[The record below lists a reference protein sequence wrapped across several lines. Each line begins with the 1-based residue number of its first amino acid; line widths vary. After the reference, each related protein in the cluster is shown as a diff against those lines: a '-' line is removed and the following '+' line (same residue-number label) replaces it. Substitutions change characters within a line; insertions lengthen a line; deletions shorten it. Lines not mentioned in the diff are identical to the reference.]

1 MAAAKS
7 KSSERREPAFMQAG
21 ASRDKDAAPRARS
34 KKKGKSGSG
43 SGKQRSL
50 VGRAIYWSLV
60 LGLWAFIGAIGVI
73 GWVAAHLPPIQ
84 SLEVPKRP
92 PSVQIVGLNGRV
104 LATRGEMGGAA
115 VPLRELPPFV
125 PKAFLAIEDRRFYS
139 HHGVDPLG
147 VIRAGIANVL
157 HRGVSQGGST
167 ITQQLAKNLFLT
179 QERTLTRKL
188 QEVILAI
195 WLERKF
201 SKNEILELYLNRV
214 YFGSG
219 AYGVEAAAQRYF
231 GKSARQIT
239 LAEAAL
245 LAGLVKS
252 PSRLAPTRNFDG
264 AEARAQVVLAAMAEA
279 GYVKDDAAKVAMT
292 SAPKIVQ
299 PTAGGSVNYV
309 ADWVMDVLNDL
320 VGHVEQDVVVE
331 TTIDPGL
338 QAAAEK
344 SLIDELAAK
353 GGKLDIQQGA
363 LVAMTPQGA
372 VRALVG
378 GRNYAESQ
386 FNRAVAARRQPGS
399 AFKPFVYLTALER
412 GLTPDTVR
420 EDKPIEVKGWRPE
433 NYSREYFGPVT
444 LTRALAL
451 SLNTVSVRLTLEVG
465 PQSVVRTA
473 HRLGISSKLDANA
486 SIALGTSEVSVLE
499 LVSAYVPFANG
510 GIAVAPHVIERV
522 RTASGKLLYRARDP
536 GLGRVI
542 DERNVAMMNQM
553 MQETLTTGTARKAEP
568 LGSPA
573 AGKTGTSQDFRDA
586 WFVGYTGH
594 LVTGVWLGND
604 DNSPTKATGGGL
616 PVEIWSRFMKV
627 AHQGLPPADL
637 PGLNG
642 HVPDT
647 PQAPATIPPVA
658 PSSAPVAS
666 LLSPSA
672 PALFT
677 RDDDPRPLAPL
688 APARPPAVAAAP
700 LAPAKPR
707 VAAVPLP
714 PPRAQVRAPSPA
726 PRPPQVAAVPPR
738 PMPLAPPRIRTT
750 QVEAAP
756 LPPRIRTTQ
765 ADAPTPPGDI
775 PRPPG
780 AIGADAPAPAEA
792 RPANTSSLDGFINN
806 MFGRR

>member
-1 MAAAKS
+1 MAAARV
-7 KSSERREPAFMQAG
+7 KSSERRDPPVAQAG
-21 ASRDKDAAPRARS
+21 TARDNDAAPRARA
-34 KKKGKSGSG
+34 KKKSKGGG
-43 SGKQRSL
+43 GGGKQRSL
-50 VGRAIYWSLV
+50 LGRAIYWSLV
-60 LGLWAFIGAIGVI
+60 VGLWAFIGSIGVV

-92 PSVQIVGLNGRV
+92 PSIQIVGLNGRV

-115 VPLRELPPFV
+115 VPLRDLPAFV
-125 PKAFLAIEDRRFYS
+125 PKAFLAIEDRRFFS
-139 HHGVDPLG
+139 HHGLDPLG
-147 VIRAGIANVL
+147 VIRAAAANIL

-179 QERTLTRKL
+179 QERTITRKL
-188 QEVILAI
+188 QEAILAI
-195 WLERKF
+195 WLERNF

-219 AYGVEAAAQRYF
+219 AYGVEAAARRYF
-231 GKSARQIT
+231 DKPAKQLT
-239 LAEAAL
+239 LQEAAL

-264 AEARAQVVLAAMAEA
+264 AEARAQVVLAAMADA
-279 GYVKDDAAKVAMT
+279 GFVTDDAAKVAMT
-292 SAPKIVQ
+292 NAPKIVK

-320 VGHVEQDVVVE
+320 VGHVDQDVVVE
-331 TTIDPGL
+331 TTIDPTL

-344 SLIDELAAK
+344 ALIDDIAAK
-353 GGKLDIQQGA
+353 GAKLDVDQGA

-378 GRNYAESQ
+378 GRSYAESQ
-386 FNRAVAARRQPGS
+386 FNRAVAAKRQPGS

-420 EDKPIEVKGWRPE
+420 EDKPIEVKGWKPE
-433 NYSREYFGPVT
+433 NFSREYFGPVT

-465 PQSVVRTA
+465 PQAVVRTA
-473 HRLGISSKLDANA
+473 HRLGITSKLDPNA
-486 SIALGTSEVSVLE
+486 SIALGTSEVSVME

-553 MQETLTTGTARKAEP
+553 MQETLTTGTARKAELP
-568 LGSPA
+568 GSPA

-594 LVTGVWLGND
+594 LVTGVWLGKD
-604 DNSPTKATGGGL
+604 DNTATKATGGGL
-616 PVEIWSRFMKV
+616 PVEIWSHFMKV
-627 AHQGLPPADL
+627 AHQGLPMADL

-642 HVPDT
+642 HVPDAL
-647 PQAPATIPPVA
+647 QAPATIPSVA
-658 PSSAPVAS
+658 PSSAPMTS
-666 LLSPSA
+666 LLSPMQATPLS
-672 PALFT
+672 
-677 RDDDPRPLAPL
+677 RDDDPRPVAPI
-688 APARPPAVAAAP
+688 ATPAAAKPPAVAAAP
-700 LAPAKPR
+700 LAPARAK
-707 VAAVPLP
+707 VVMTAPLAP
-714 PPRAQVRAPSPA
+714 PSPQVRTPTPA
-726 PRPPQVAAVPPR
+726 PRPPRVAALPAAPT
-738 PMPLAPPRIRTT
+738 PLAPAATSPRIRTT
-750 QVEAAP
+750 QVE
-756 LPPRIRTTQ
+756 
-765 ADAPTPPGDI
+765 TPPAPPSDV

-780 AIGADAPAPAEA
+780 SIGAELPPPPATEA
-792 RPANTSSLDGFINN
+792 RPTNSSSLDGFISN
-806 MFGRR
+806 MFGRH